1 MEKRSI
7 LNYVIG
13 PIMRGPSSSHT
24 AASYFIGKLVGNF
37 VNYQIENAKIIFN
50 EGSSWAQVFRMQ
62 NSEYG
67 FIAGLINFDWFQ
79 EDFYQLKEKIL
90 SQNISVDFV
99 IQPFPEANHPNYVI
113 IELTSTSHPPIIIH
127 AKSTGGGTILLTK
140 FNEWDIDIN
149 GENYYLLIQYRN
161 EQKEPLFQYL
171 NQFFKGKNY
180 FLSQNHKEWNFIQV
194 TSNTQINKDLV
205 NHLLQMN
212 QNNQVNL
219 KFHQINPIVHV
230 IQGEPLFRNSQEL
243 LELVKKNPLTLGNIG
258 LHYEAQL
265 LGLSQNEILKETEK
279 RLNIMLAS
287 VETGLNKEKSNMKIL
302 KHSASQIYHKF
313 QKNALFINNINTKC
327 ALYALATM
335 DVASSGGMIC
345 AAPTGGSAG
354 VLPAILYTLS
364 KEFELKTKQLCL
376 CLLAAGV
383 IGLINSYRSTFAAE
397 IAGCQVEI
405 GMAGAMGCAAVI
417 EAAHGTTENALN
429 AAAISLQ
436 NTMGSVCD
444 LVAGLCE
451 IPCHTRNATVAS
463 NAFVCADL
471 ILGGYI
477 NPIPLDETL
486 DASLETGMMLPR
498 ELRCT
503 ALGGIANTK
512 TAKKLFKDLEK
523 S

>member
-24 AASYFIGKLVGNF
+24 AASYYIGKLVGNF
-37 VNYQIENAKIIFN
+37 VNHQIEDVKIIFN
-50 EGSSWAQVFRMQ
+50 EGSSWAQVYRMQ

-67 FIAGLINFDWFQ
+67 FIAGLLNYNWFL
-79 EDFYQLKEKIL
+79 EDFYQLKKEIL
-90 SQNISVDFV
+90 RQNISVNF
-99 IQPFPEANHPNYVI
+99 INQPCPEADHPNYVK
-113 IELTSTSHPPIIIH
+113 IELNSSSHPPIIIH

-140 FNEWDIDIN
+140 FNEWDVDIN
-149 GENYYLLIQYRN
+149 GENYYLLIQYRK
-161 EQKEPLFQYL
+161 EQKELLFQIL
-171 NQFFKGKNY
+171 NQFFKDQNY
-180 FLSQNHKEWNFIQV
+180 VLSQNQKDWNFIQIS
-194 TSNTQINKDLV
+194 SNTPIHKDLLNNLNQIN
-205 NHLLQMN
+205 HL
-212 QNNQVNL
+212 NL
-219 KFHQINPIVHV
+219 NYHQINPIVHV

-243 LELVKKNPLTLGNIG
+243 MEIVKKNPLTLGNIG
-258 LHYEAQL
+258 LQYEAQL
-265 LGLSQNEILKETEK
+265 LGWSQKEILKDTEK
-279 RLNIMLAS
+279 RLIVMLAS
-287 VETGLNKEKSNMKIL
+287 VEAGLDKKKSNMKIL
-302 KHSASQIYHKF
+302 KHSASHIYNKF
-313 QKNALFINNINTKC
+313 QENALYVNNINTKC
-327 ALYALATM
+327 ALYALAAM

-354 VLPAILYTLS
+354 VLPAILYILS
-364 KEFELKTKQLCL
+364 KEFKLNTKQLCL

-417 EAAHGTTENALN
+417 EAANGIPENALN

-486 DASLETGMMLPR
+486 DASLESGMMLPI

-512 TAKKLFKDLEK
+512 TAKKLFKNLNK
-523 S
+523 F